1 MAKILVIEDNPANL
15 DLITFLLGRFGHECL
30 TAADG
35 IEGVGAAREH
45 KPDLILCDIQMPR
58 VDGYGVVRILKDDAE
73 LCAIPVMAVSS
84 YAMHGDKEK
93 ALARG
98 FDGYITKPIDPL
110 TVVGEIE
117 QLLGKQ

>member
-15 DLITFLLGRFGHECL
+15 DLITFLLGKFGHECI
-30 TAADG
+30 TALDG
-35 IEGVGAAREH
+35 IEGVEAARQQ

-73 LCAIPVMAVSS
+73 LKAIPVMAVSS

-98 FDGYITKPIDPL
+98 FDGYITKPIDPR
-110 TVVGEIE
+110 TFVDDVEAV
-117 QLLGKQ
+117 LGKR